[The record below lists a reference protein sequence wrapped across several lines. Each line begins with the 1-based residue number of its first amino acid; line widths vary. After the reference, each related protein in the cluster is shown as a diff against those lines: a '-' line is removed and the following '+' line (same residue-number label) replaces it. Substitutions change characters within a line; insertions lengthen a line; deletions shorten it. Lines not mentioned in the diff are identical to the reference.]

1 MSTARLE
8 MSFRNAEGRRV
19 TLSVLNP
26 REDLSTQEVRDAMEA
41 IVAHNVFTSNGGDL
55 VEVIGA
61 RLVSREVVELF

>member
-1 MSTARLE
+1 MFTARLE

-26 REDLSTQEVRDAMEA
+26 RGDLTGQEVREAMDA
-41 IVAHNVFTSNGGDL
+41 IVASNVFTSSGGDL
-55 VEVIGA
+55 VEVVGA

>member
-8 MSFRNAEGRRV
+8 MFFRNEAGRRV

-26 REDLSTQEVRDAMEA
+26 REDLSAQEVREAMEA
-41 IVAHNVFTSNGGDL
+41 VVNNNIFLSNGGDL
-55 VEVIGA
+55 TEVLGA